1 MHWYPNSLAQDCSIP
16 RIAIIMLMHCP
27 ELNHRCACLL
37 YLNKNFDT
45 DWLILT
51 NSLIDLMGS
60 VDYYSTDHQ
69 ELTEHLT
76 INGWCVGRSRI
87 LLFLQYCHWY
97 VFQCFLWLLHSWSSF
112 PLQLLADIKPEICL
126 WPWAEGDAGS
136 SRDAVV
142 NAKWYAAIF
151 LTCLSNI

>member
-37 YLNKNFDT
+37 YLNKNVDT

-60 VDYYSTDHQ
+60 VDYQSTDHP

-76 INGWCVGRSRI
+76 INGWSVGRSRI
-87 LLFLQYCHWY
+87 LLFLQYCHRY

-112 PLQLLADIKPEICL
+112 HCSYWRTLTLRYADGLELKVTLGAAEMQLLTQNGMLPFFEH
-126 WPWAEGDAGS
+126 
-136 SRDAVV
+136 V
-142 NAKWYAAIF
+142 
-151 LTCLSNI
+151 